1 MVGRAKMTVSVSNV
15 EGLPLV
21 IEGGERPLQVL
32 RVELAGPEG
41 QIARV
46 SAAGLQGGRG
56 PWVDVVLAEHVQG
69 LVAVGLSAASAGRE
83 DVVVTVQSDDHSLSQ
98 TWGVLASDPGWT
110 LHMVCHFHFDPV
122 WWNSQA
128 NYTEDWPEPV
138 KAAHPYLDFQAAAF
152 DVVSAH

>member
-1 MVGRAKMTVSVSNV
+1 MPWACR
-15 EGLPLV
+15 EGQGLGSMLSSPSTSRPLV
-21 IEGGERPLQVL
+21 P
-32 RVELAGPEG
+32 
-41 QIARV
+41 
-46 SAAGLQGGRG
+46 
-56 PWVDVVLAEHVQG
+56 
-69 LVAVGLSAASAGRE
+69 VGLSAASGGRQ

-110 LHMVCHFHFDPV
+110 LHMVCHFHYDPV

-138 KAAHPYLDFQAAAF
+138 KAAHPYLDCQAAAC